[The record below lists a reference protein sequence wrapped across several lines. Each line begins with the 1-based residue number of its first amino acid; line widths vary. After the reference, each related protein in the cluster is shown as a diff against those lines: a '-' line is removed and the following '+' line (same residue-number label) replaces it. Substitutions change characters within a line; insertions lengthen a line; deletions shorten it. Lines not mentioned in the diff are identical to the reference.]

1 MDDVDG
7 HSLQGFASMVV
18 LCCRYVESVEQIVNI
33 LNDFIVLGHDLIN
46 PGRLGDHGTRLSLP
60 EKALMSNFV
69 RATIDSDANSQQA
82 ASVMSWMAEL
92 SSEVGVSTRLNFA
105 TGRSSDYNRS
115 LITRLTGFLSP
126 ESVKVKGGG
135 TADDF
140 DDGLPREP
148 SQVIHH
154 TLSMGT
160 ASIALAAAANGADVS
175 LQCITS
181 EGIKTIPQRSTP
193 AAFVVRLWLR
203 QPPPQISNFLSYAE
217 AKTKATAAGSTDD
230 SDTYH
235 SVVFGGNLE
244 VALNVAREIGYGAKE
259 LERGEHSKMR
269 QRIQDLWMNGQ
280 QRGKA
285 LWWPI
290 SSSSQLRFELNPESD
305 HITIPPHV
313 DPLLDMLNA
322 TDKRLSP
329 LGRTLAL
336 IVHDIYR
343 YSEYPPDQAAEFSTA
358 MILVSIAMAIGSLHS
373 MTHAPVN
380 DKDQY
385 ALELGTVRRNG
396 ALREL
401 LPLALNGQGI
411 THEVLLWT
419 TATLWGGAS
428 SESQGGVVIDRRM
441 IGIVAPHC
449 TMILDILR
457 DPIEF
462 ARPPMCG
469 RLLTMCRGSMPL
481 LARNP
486 RSGFMMAADLGHRS
500 RSLLDCGRNALSCT
514 SLPESL
520 HEAEGGPSKNELIIT
535 LEPEVVSGSSQS
547 IFCGWYG
554 GDLVFELDPLVTFC
568 NLLKRQHA
576 INMPEQQL
584 LEGGNVKDDFPDY
597 KRMLLTDL
605 ISHGL
610 FEARNG
616 VVIFNTYSDPA
627 WALAAAG
634 CAKPGK
640 AVYHYGHF
648 DISRCTLGEGDAVIY
663 FWGRD

>member
-1 MDDVDG
+1 
-7 HSLQGFASMVV
+7 
-18 LCCRYVESVEQIVNI
+18 
-33 LNDFIVLGHDLIN
+33 
-46 PGRLGDHGTRLSLP
+46 
-60 EKALMSNFV
+60 
-69 RATIDSDANSQQA
+69 
-82 ASVMSWMAEL
+82 
-92 SSEVGVSTRLNFA
+92 
-105 TGRSSDYNRS
+105 
-115 LITRLTGFLSP
+115 
-126 ESVKVKGGG
+126 
-135 TADDF
+135 
-140 DDGLPREP
+140 
-148 SQVIHH
+148 
-154 TLSMGT
+154 
-160 ASIALAAAANGADVS
+160 
-175 LQCITS
+175 
-181 EGIKTIPQRSTP
+181 
-193 AAFVVRLWLR
+193 
-203 QPPPQISNFLSYAE
+203 
-217 AKTKATAAGSTDD
+217 
-230 SDTYH
+230 
-235 SVVFGGNLE
+235 
-244 VALNVAREIGYGAKE
+244 
-259 LERGEHSKMR
+259 
-269 QRIQDLWMNGQ
+269 
-280 QRGKA
+280 
-285 LWWPI
+285 
-290 SSSSQLRFELNPESD
+290 
-305 HITIPPHV
+305 
-313 DPLLDMLNA
+313 
-322 TDKRLSP
+322 
-329 LGRTLAL
+329 
-336 IVHDIYR
+336 
-343 YSEYPPDQAAEFSTA
+343 

-401 LPLALNGQGI
+401 LPLALNGQGA

-462 ARPPMCG
+462 ARPPMFG

-500 RSLLDCGRNALSCT
+500 RSLLDCRRNALSCT

-520 HEAEGGPSKNELIIT
+520 HEAEGGPFTNELIIT
-535 LEPEVVSGSSQS
+535 LEPEVLSGSSQS
-547 IFCGWYG
+547 IFCGWYA

-584 LEGGNVKDDFPDY
+584 WEGRNVKDDFPDY

-640 AVYHYGHF
+640 AVYHHGPF
-648 DISRCTLGEGDAVIY
+648 DISRCTLGERCSDILLGKRLVTSLISKYTLAGKAWSRADY
-663 FWGRD
+663 LCRSW